1 KKNEIRTLKRSQNN
15 RKINLPETI
24 KAKDLTLWKA
34 NIPYTEEDIRWEDL
48 ILEDNKEIR
57 LQKLLPIRKV
67 SDVFVEEESITFSN
81 KKFNLF
87 LELTGLKIKNVSNSK
102 ITNDIDPYKWMSHAK
117 NASNQRKK
125 LLKHF
130 KSNLVNVFL
139 KTDTFGV
146 SSNHKNLLTIRKSQ
160 WFPCHIKGGTDF
172 ILVDECCAK
181 NKMLSDPSLMHLSL
195 MHLSPTYN
203 HLQCVHLQRTY
214 RQRTDLQLSGIR
226 EVIELKKQ
234 FDHISYQQSILEM
247 VAADMLVGDE
257 IKVFAVLTDMSNWTI
272 YWLDEYKRIMLSMQ
286 AIARKLSS

>member
-1 KKNEIRTLKRSQNN
+1 MLFLPYSIPYTHIEKKNEIRTLKRSQNN

-67 SDVFVEEESITFSN
+67 SDVFVE
-81 KKFNLF
+81 
-87 LELTGLKIKNVSNSK
+87 
-102 ITNDIDPYKWMSHAK
+102 
-117 NASNQRKK
+117 
-125 LLKHF
+125 
-130 KSNLVNVFL
+130 
-139 KTDTFGV
+139 
-146 SSNHKNLLTIRKSQ
+146 SQ